1 MRRYAIGIV
10 IFLGTYL
17 VLILLYIY
25 PHWPVDLVG
34 WLVLILIGV
43 PISFCLEWI
52 SESAFSKKTGVRIST
67 NRLSVTRIAIA
78 LLFIVLIAGTFAL
91 LWAACGPFIR
101 PHFN

>member
-1 MRRYAIGIV
+1 MAQYASGV
-10 IFLGTYL
+10 LIFVSVYL
-17 VLILLYIY
+17 VLILPYIY

-67 NRLSVTRIAIA
+67 NRLSITRIAIA
-78 LLFIVLIAGTFAL
+78 LLFIVLIAGAFAL